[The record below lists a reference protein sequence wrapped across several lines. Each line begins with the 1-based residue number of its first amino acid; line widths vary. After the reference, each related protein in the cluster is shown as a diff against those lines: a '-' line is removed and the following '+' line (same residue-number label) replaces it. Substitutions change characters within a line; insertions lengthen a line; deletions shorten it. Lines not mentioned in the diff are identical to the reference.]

1 MPTTIL
7 AILKF
12 VVKKLHDCFNSCNLS
27 LIIAQN
33 NIIKRENNITKNYL
47 FPFSRNQLES
57 TINLKQNPIYRATQ
71 GSHAQTAT
79 LPYGSSGGGGS
90 RGIGG
95 ITESAIVE
103 LLSLS
108 LSLNAYTR
116 TSAAQNGRQRE
127 YRESERAGQKWC
139 ARKGPADSSR
149 AADAKVAFGT
159 LDFTVAVGRSST
171 CTTAHHCRRKGG
183 TMRALQC
190 VAMVYKRGSSVSRA

>member
-33 NIIKRENNITKNYL
+33 NIIKRENNMTKNYL

-79 LPYGSSGGGGS
+79 LPYGSSGAGGS

-108 LSLNAYTR
+108 LFRSTHIHVHLQPR
-116 TSAAQNGRQRE
+116 TADK
-127 YRESERAGQKWC
+127 ESTERAS
-139 ARKGPADSSR
+139 ARDKSGARAKAPRIRHELPMLKSR
-149 AADAKVAFGT
+149 
-159 LDFTVAVGRSST
+159 
-171 CTTAHHCRRKGG
+171 
-183 TMRALQC
+183 
-190 VAMVYKRGSSVSRA
+190 SVLWILLSP